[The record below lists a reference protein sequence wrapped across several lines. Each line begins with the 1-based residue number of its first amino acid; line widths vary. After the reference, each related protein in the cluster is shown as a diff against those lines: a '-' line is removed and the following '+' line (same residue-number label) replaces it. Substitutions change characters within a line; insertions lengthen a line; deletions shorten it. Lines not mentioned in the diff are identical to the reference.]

1 MFDLYN
7 NLYKYGLMKASD
19 IKDMVIYLPAFGLTP
34 LDYEKITGKSWT
46 DEEAKTT
53 EEAKAPTQS

>member
-19 IKDMVIYLPAFGLTP
+19 IRDMVIYLPAFGLTP
-34 LDYEKITGKSWT
+34 LDYEKITGKSWN
-46 DEEAKTT
+46 DEEAKTP
-53 EEAKAPTQS
+53 EQS

>member
-19 IKDMVIYLPAFGLTP
+19 IKDMVIYLTAFGLTP
-34 LDYEKITGKSWT
+34 LDYEKITGKSWN
-46 DEEAKTT
+46 EEETKTT
-53 EEAKAPTQS
+53 EEAKTPDQS